1 MNGQCYPCAVAATV
15 AITLICGGVV
25 TGQRRDSPGTHVQFI
40 DITRAAGIDF
50 RHVNGA
56 SPDKHLVETIGSGG
70 LFFDYDN
77 DGWIDIFL
85 VDGGSVADPGVA
97 RQARHRLFRN
107 RRNGTF
113 EEATEQSGIR
123 HRDYGMGT
131 CAGDY
136 DNDGWIDL
144 YVTNLGPNVLYR
156 NAGNGRFI
164 DVTRATRVGATSWST
179 GCAFADLD
187 RDGDLDLFVTNYVA
201 TDARHSPFCGNAKL
215 RTRFYCHPLNFE
227 PLPNVVYRN
236 DGNGTFADVSE
247 SSGVGKL
254 RGNGLGVVIAD
265 FDDDGSPEVFVANDS
280 MPNFLFRHAAGSKGP
295 RPTSGDWRFDELAL
309 RAGVAV
315 AIDGVARAGM
325 GTDTGDYDDDGTI
338 DLVVTNLDLE
348 MNSLYRG
355 LGELV
360 FSYTTPESGIGAA
373 TLPFVGFGTVFL
385 DFDND
390 TRLDLAFA
398 NGHIMDNASQFR
410 SGATYAQRNLL
421 FRNGGGSRRFVEVGG
436 TAGPGFALVKVSRGL
451 VAGDI
456 DNDGDL
462 DLLVTNNGQTAD
474 LLRNDSGNQS
484 NAVLV
489 RTIGTQ
495 SNRDG
500 IGARVRLTTG
510 ARTQIRDVKAGSSY
524 LGQNDTRLHFGLGAA
539 TLAERLEVRWPSGR
553 TEVVANVAAN
563 QIVTLKEGNGI
574 VSRAPLTR

>member
-1 MNGQCYPCAVAATV
+1 MKGRCYPFAAAATMAV
-15 AITLICGGVV
+15 MLICGGVV
-25 TGQRRDSPGTHVQFI
+25 TGQRSDSLGTHVQFI
-40 DITRAAGIDF
+40 DITRAAGVDF
-50 RHVNGA
+50 HHVNGA

-113 EEATEQSGIR
+113 EDATEQSGIR
-123 HRDYGMGT
+123 HRDYGMGA

-136 DNDGWIDL
+136 DNDGVIDL

-156 NAGNGRFI
+156 NAGNGRFM
-164 DVTRATRVGATSWST
+164 DVTRTARVGAALWST

-201 TDARHSPFCGNAKL
+201 ADLKHSPFCGNAKL
-215 RTRFYCHPLNFE
+215 RIRFYCHPLNYE

-236 DGNGTFADVSE
+236 NGNGTFADVSE
-247 SSGVGKL
+247 SSGVGKA

-265 FDDDGSPEVFVANDS
+265 FDDDRSPEVFVANDS
-280 MPNFLFRHAAGSKGP
+280 MPNFLFRQAAGSNHLRPSGSGGQEGI
-295 RPTSGDWRFDELAL
+295 RPTSGDWRFDEVAL

-325 GTDTGDYDDDGTI
+325 GTDTGDYDDDGKI

-360 FSYTTPESGIGAA
+360 FTFTTPESGIGAA
-373 TLPFVGFGTVFL
+373 TLPFVGFGAVFL

-390 TRLDLAFA
+390 HDLDLALVDEVA
-398 NGHIMDNASQFR
+398 DVVLLM
-410 SGATYAQRNLL
+410 RN
-421 FRNGGGSRRFVEVGG
+421 NS
-436 TAGPGFALVKVSRGL
+436 
-451 VAGDI
+451 
-456 DNDGDL
+456 
-462 DLLVTNNGQTAD
+462 NN
-474 LLRNDSGNQS
+474 
-484 NAVLV
+484 
-489 RTIGTQ
+489 
-495 SNRDG
+495 
-500 IGARVRLTTG
+500 
-510 ARTQIRDVKAGSSY
+510 
-524 LGQNDTRLHFGLGAA
+524 
-539 TLAERLEVRWPSGR
+539 P
-553 TEVVANVAAN
+553 
-563 QIVTLKEGNGI
+563 
-574 VSRAPLTR
+574 

>member
-1 MNGQCYPCAVAATV
+1 MNGPCYRFAVAAAA
-15 AITLICGGVV
+15 AITVLVSGAVV
-25 TGQRRDSPGTHVQFI
+25 IGQRTDSAATRVQFT
-40 DITRAAGIDF
+40 DITRAAGLDF
-50 RHVNGA
+50 HHVNGA

-77 DGWIDIFL
+77 DGWVDIFL
-85 VDGGSVADPGVA
+85 VDGGSLADPAVA
-97 RQARHRLFRN
+97 RQARHRLYRN
-107 RRNGTF
+107 RGNGTF
-113 EEATEQSGIR
+113 ADATDQSGIR
-123 HRDYGMGT
+123 HRDYGMGA

-136 DNDGWIDL
+136 DNDGFPDL
-144 YVTNLGPNVLYR
+144 YLTNLGPNILYR
-156 NAGNGRFI
+156 NAGDGRFI
-164 DVTRATRVGATSWST
+164 DVTRAAHVGAPLWST

-201 TDARHSPFCGNAKL
+201 ADKKHNPFCGNARL
-215 RTRFYCHPLNFE
+215 RIRFYCHPLNYP

-236 DGNGTFADVSE
+236 NGSGAFTDVSE
-247 SSGVGKL
+247 SSGLGKL
-254 RGNGLGVVIAD
+254 RGNGLGVVVAD
-265 FDDDGSPEVFVANDS
+265 FDDDGSPEVFVANDG
-280 MPNFLFRHAAGSKGP
+280 MPNFLFRNAGS
-295 RPTSGDWRFDELAL
+295 WRFAEVAL
-309 RAGVAV
+309 RAGIAV

-325 GTDTGDYDDDGTI
+325 GVDTGDYDEDGKI

-348 MNSLYRG
+348 MNSLFRG

-360 FSYTTPESGIGAA
+360 FTYTTPESGIGAA
-373 TLPFVGFGTVFL
+373 TLPFVGFGAVFL

-398 NGHIMDNASQFR
+398 NGHIMDNAPQFR
-410 SGATYAQRNLL
+410 SGATTRSAICCSATPAPP
-421 FRNGGGSRRFVEVGG
+421 GVSSRSAAA
-436 TAGPGFALVKVSRGL
+436 AGPGFALVKVSRSL

-474 LLRNDSGNQS
+474 LLRNDSGGSN

-524 LGQNDTRLHFGLGAA
+524 LGQNDLRLHFGLRAA

-553 TEVVANVAAN
+553 TEVVENVAAN
-563 QIVTLKEGNGI
+563 QIVTIKEGNGI
-574 VSRAPLTR
+574 VSRTPLMR